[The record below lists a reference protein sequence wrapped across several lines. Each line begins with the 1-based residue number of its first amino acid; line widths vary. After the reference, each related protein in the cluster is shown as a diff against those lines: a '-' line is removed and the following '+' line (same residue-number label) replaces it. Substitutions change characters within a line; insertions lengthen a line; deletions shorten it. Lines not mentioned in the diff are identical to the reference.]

1 MNNDPR
7 GSMTQLGNLIFI
19 NNALIEEVSCS
30 NDFFSE
36 ILISYAVREN
46 SNISIQ
52 TIRLNL
58 NQKTLVL
65 DESGQSICLCCL
77 RPGMWINVIISS
89 QMTRSNP
96 PQANAFLVA
105 IQRSPQASMPPQR
118 PTPPSPMPPQRPTP
132 PPPMPPQRPT
142 PPQQPNPRPGFNQP
156 QQSIPS
162 QIRPRPQR
170 PNQSQMSNQLE
181 NSNEN
186 GMLNQLPNSNQGQ
199 IPNLTSNFEQFQMPS
214 WMQNATDS
222 SQM

>member
-46 SNISIQ
+46 NNTSIQ
-52 TIRLNL
+52 TIRLKL
-58 NQKTLVL
+58 NQRTLVL

-105 IQRSPQASMPPQR
+105 IQRSPQSSMPPHR
-118 PTPPSPMPPQRPTP
+118 PT

-142 PPQQPNPRPGFNQP
+142 PPPMPPQRPTPPPMPPNRPTPPPMPP
-156 QQSIPS
+156 QRPTPPPMPPQ
-162 QIRPRPQR
+162 RPRP
-170 PNQSQMSNQLE
+170 NSSQMSNQFENLDE
-181 NSNEN
+181 NRMPNQSQNSNPSQ
-186 GMLNQLPNSNQGQ
+186 MPNWTLDS
-199 IPNLTSNFEQFQMPS
+199 EQFQMPN
-214 WMQNATDS
+214 WNLNNR
-222 SQM
+222 

>member
-7 GSMTQLGNLIFI
+7 GSMMQQGNLIFI
-19 NNALIEEVSCS
+19 NNALIEEASCS

-46 SNISIQ
+46 NNTSIQ

-58 NQKTLVL
+58 NQRTLVL

-77 RPGMWINVIISS
+77 RAGMWVNVIFSS

-96 PQANAFLVA
+96 PQANAFLIA
-105 IQRSPQASMPPQR
+105 IQRSPQTSVPPQQ
-118 PTPPSPMPPQRPTP
+118 PMPPQRPTP
-132 PPPMPPQRPT
+132 PPQRPT
-142 PPQQPNPRPGFNQP
+142 PPSRPVSPQQPNMRPGLNQP
-156 QQSIPS
+156 QQPISP
-162 QIRPRPQR
+162 QMRPTPQR

-181 NSNEN
+181 NSDEN
-186 GMLNQLPNSNQGQ
+186 GRQNQSSNSNQVQ
-199 IPNLTSNFEQFQMPS
+199 MPNWTSDSEQFQMPS
-214 WMQNATDS
+214 WMRNATNS